1 MTARE
6 RRIYWIAERNKAIRY
21 ISKYRIRFNA
31 AFDSDAR
38 RFLAAY
44 QESPQAAKRFVN
56 DLITSPAI
64 TNTLTAIIREVGVK
78 YARRNYDS
86 LRREKGLGSS
96 LEWMQKIMEYLGL
109 NFYDKGVFRIV
120 QTSREEFIKALN
132 KAVEGGWGYSD
143 MARYIE
149 TQLAGINRNRAELI
163 ARTEVGR
170 AIHSGSFVGAKESPF
185 QKQKTWIAAKDNRTR
200 GNPINGVKDKADHWH
215 LDGQTVDFESVF
227 IDPRSGSELEHPH
240 DPEARAVDVIQ
251 CRCTFAITNKRDEQG
266 RLVRKQSFSFQG

>member
-6 RRIYWIAERNKAIRY
+6 RRIYWNRERNKAIRY
-21 ISKYRIRFNA
+21 IAKYRTKFFNA
-31 AFDSDAR
+31 LQSDAR
-38 RFLAAY
+38 KFLAAY
-44 QESPQAAKRFVN
+44 QDSPQAARRFTN
-56 DLITSPAI
+56 DLITSPQI

-78 YARRNYDS
+78 YARQNYDS
-86 LRREKGLGSS
+86 LRKEKGLGSS
-96 LEWMQKIMEYLGL
+96 LEWQQAIMEYLGL

-120 QTSREEFIKALN
+120 QTSREQFINALN

-170 AIHSGSFVGAKESPF
+170 AIHSGSFVGADKSPF
-185 QKQKTWIAAKDNRTR
+185 LKQKTWIAAKDGRTR

-215 LDGQTVDFESVF
+215 LDGQTVDFEAKF

-240 DPEARAVDVIQ
+240 DPEAKAVDIIQ